1 MLKPLT
7 ALAAAGLL
15 VLGACAQPSGGTA
28 TGNPEVKALNVAKA
42 DKARVTARG
51 RFEGKSDH
59 ITTGHASIG
68 RAGKQWVVI
77 LEDDF
82 TFDGAPDPR
91 VALGNNG
98 YDANTNLSLLSSNNG
113 KQVYGIPASLNVAD
127 FNEVWIWCKKFNVPL
142 GKAKLS
148 LI

>member
-1 MLKPLT
+1 MLD
-7 ALAAAGLL
+7 
-15 VLGACAQPSGGTA
+15 
-28 TGNPEVKALNVAKA
+28 VAKA

-51 RFEGKSDH
+51 TFEGLSDH
-59 ITTGHASIG
+59 VTTGHAGIA

-98 YDANTNLSLLSSNNG
+98 YDKNTNLSLLASNNG
-113 KQVYGIPASLNVAD
+113 KQVYAIPAGLNVAN